1 MAEKYSLQE
10 IVIFAIEIEKEGII
24 FYDKMSKKTS
34 NIKLKKVFQKLES
47 EEKEHQKK
55 FERILKSLGP
65 DKNEYFFHSENV
77 YLGYLHA
84 IIEKNIFDKSK
95 IDQIINEMKS
105 DIEAINHAIVKEED
119 SIKFYENMKEL
130 TPKKNI
136 PTIDII
142 ISEEQL
148 HISKLLEIK
157 SDL

>member
-1 MAEKYSLQE
+1 MPEKYSLQE

-24 FYDKMSKKTS
+24 FYNKMSKKTT
-34 NIKLKKVFQKLES
+34 NLKLKKVFQKLES

-55 FERILKSLGP
+55 FERILSLLGP
-65 DKNEYFFHSENV
+65 DKNEYLYHSENV

-84 IIEKNIFDKSK
+84 IIEKKIFDKGK
-95 IDQIINEMKS
+95 IDMIITEMNN
-105 DIEAINHAIVKEED
+105 DIEAINYAIVKEED
-119 SIKFYENMKEL
+119 SIKFYENMREL
-130 TPKKNI
+130 TPKGDI

-148 HISKLLEIK
+148 HIRNLLEIK